1 MSILPIRRF
10 RIKRDV
16 LIIQIIPTLVVFVVL
31 FTFAFISWRSAET
44 TLKAQKERKI
54 SEEMS
59 LLEDAISTRMEI
71 NETLL
76 RSGVAFFDGSDA
88 IDRDEWNRFY
98 TKFRIQESFQGVST
112 LGYAPIVQ
120 ASERAV
126 YEQTLQ
132 EQGLSTAITPAESRD
147 VYVPVMYYQTF
158 SSSTDPTGFD
168 TYSSPSRRAALTA
181 AGRTGMITMS
191 DKVELYNTEDHHIP
205 GTVIYMPVYVRDAV
219 VNTVAER
226 EASLKGFVYIALQL
240 NDLFSDIALSDDF
253 GFAVK
258 GISDD
263 KQPDVLFSTPT
274 EDGEGRVVQSTYMD
288 IFKKQWKIDLLASG
302 DIVSSTDNQRPSTV
316 LSAGIAIS
324 IIASIA
330 VYLLVQFRTRSFALS
345 EERKLQQAKDEL
357 LSLASHQLRTPATG
371 VKQYVGM
378 VLDGFGGRLLKG
390 QSKLLEQA
398 YKSNERQLQIINEF
412 LYVAKLGSGSLTT
425 TSRRFDVIPVLRD
438 VIEEMKFEIEEKHH
452 SIQVKTPKDAFVHA
466 DEHSVR
472 MILENLLSNAIKYT
486 PDHGKLHVA
495 VEKDAGMVHMHFKD
509 NGIGIAKKDTSLLF
523 KQFSRI
529 PSEYSANI
537 SGSGIGLYLSQQLAV
552 RNGGSISVESKAGEG
567 STFTISLPAKS
578 VRNLTQK
585 LKT

>member
-1 MSILPIRRF
+1 MSIFPISRF
-10 RIKRDV
+10 IKRDV
-16 LIIQIIPTLVVFVVL
+16 LIIQIIPTFVVFVVL
-31 FTFAFISWRSAET
+31 LTFAVISWRGAET
-44 TLKAQKERKI
+44 TLKVQKERKI

-59 LLEDAISTRMEI
+59 LLEDAITTRMEI

-76 RSGVAFFDGSDA
+76 RSGVAFFDGSDT
-88 IDRDEWNRFY
+88 INRDEWNRFY
-98 TKFRIQESFQGVST
+98 TKFRVQESFQGVST

-120 ASERAV
+120 ASEREA

-132 EQGLSTAITPAESRD
+132 DQGLSTTITPSGDRE
-147 VYVPVMYYQTF
+147 VYVPVMYYQVF

-168 TYSSPSRRAALTA
+168 AYSSQARRDALTE
-181 AGRTGMITMS
+181 AGRSGMITMS
-191 DKVELYNTEDHHIP
+191 NKVELYNADNEHIP
-205 GTVIYMPVYVRDAV
+205 GVVLYMPVYVRDAV

-226 EASLKGFVYIALQL
+226 EASLRGYVFLSLRL
-240 NDLFSDIALSDDF
+240 NELFSDIALSDDF
-253 GFAVK
+253 GFVVK

-263 KQPDVLFSTPT
+263 QQPDVLFSTPT
-274 EDGEGRVVQSTYMD
+274 EDGEGRVVRSTHMD
-288 IFKKQWKIDLLASG
+288 IFQKQWKVDLLASG

-371 VKQYVGM
+371 VKQYIGM
-378 VLDGFGGRLLKG
+378 VIDGFGGRLLKG
-390 QSKLLEQA
+390 QAKLLEQA

-438 VIEEMKFEIEEKHH
+438 VIEEMALDIEEKQHD
-452 SIQVKTPKDAFVHA
+452 IKVKTPKNAFVCA

-472 MILENLLSNAIKYT
+472 MIVENLLSNAIKYT
-486 PDHGKLHVA
+486 PDRGKIRIV
-495 VEKDAGMVHMHFKD
+495 VEKNGGMIQVHFED
-509 NGIGIAKKDTSLLF
+509 NGIGIAKKDTPLLF

-529 PSEYSANI
+529 PSEFSANI
-537 SGSGIGLYLSQQLAV
+537 SGSGIGLYLSQQLAE
-552 RNGGSISVESKAGEG
+552 RNGGSLSVKSKLGEG
-567 STFTISLPAKS
+567 STFTMSLPIKS

>member
-10 RIKRDV
+10 IKRDV

-31 FTFAFISWRSAET
+31 FTFAFISWRGAET
-44 TLKAQKERKI
+44 TLRTQKERKI

-71 NETLL
+71 TETLL
-76 RSGVAFFDGSDA
+76 RSGVAFFDGSDT

-98 TKFRIQESFQGVST
+98 TKFRVQESFQGVST
-112 LGYAPIVQ
+112 LGYAPIVR
-120 ASERAV
+120 ASERAA
-126 YEQTLQ
+126 YERTLQ
-132 EQGLSTAITPAESRD
+132 EQGLSTTIAPAESRD
-147 VYVPVMYYQTF
+147 IYVPVMYYQTF
-158 SSSTDPTGFD
+158 GLSTDPTGFD
-168 TYSSPSRRAALTA
+168 TYSSPERRAALTE

-191 DKVELYNTEDHHIP
+191 DKVELYNTNDDHIP
-205 GTVIYMPVYVRDAV
+205 GTVIYMPVYVRDANI
-219 VNTVAER
+219 NTPAER
-226 EASLKGFVYIALQL
+226 ETSLRGFVFIALQL
-240 NDLFSDIALSDDF
+240 DDLFSDIALSDDF
-253 GFAVK
+253 GFIVK
-258 GISDD
+258 GISND
-263 KQPDVLFSTPT
+263 KQSDILYSTSTKDSKKEVVRSAYIDV
-274 EDGEGRVVQSTYMD
+274 
-288 IFKKQWKIDLLASG
+288 FKKQWKIELLASG

-438 VIEEMKFEIEEKHH
+438 VIEEMKLEIEEKHH
-452 SIQVKTPKDAFVHA
+452 NIQVKTPKTAFVHA

-486 PDHGKLHVA
+486 PDHGKLHVT
-495 VEKDAGMVHMHFKD
+495 VEKDAGMVRMHFKD
-509 NGIGIAKKDTSLLF
+509 NGIGIAKKDLSLLF

-567 STFTISLPAKS
+567 STFTISLPVKS